1 MHLAG
6 RGGGACCSF
15 ASVFSLR
22 SWSLSSGASP
32 RFSSAFFCFPSIA
45 ALCRCLPSTWSST
58 TSGPL
63 ARLRLLLPLPWFV
76 AGLPASAACCCC
88 CCRPFFAALAASR
101 CFCAAAAV
109 VCGWPACVCCWLLLL
124 LPSFFCC
131 SCCFSLFL
139 RFCLLLLALLVP
151 VLRCLSSVFVR
162 LVYFP
167 SIAALCKCLHRLG
180 ALQPAVPWLGCGC
193 CCRCRGLLLACL
205 RLLLAAVAVVVL
217 SLLLLLLLVAFAL
230 PPPWFVVGLPASA
243 AGCCCCYRPFSVA
256 LAASRCS
263 CACRRRRLPSSFL
276 FLYLS
281 SPCSLSLSLSLSLS
295 VFVSVPVSALR
306 SLRRLPCPAHA
317 TSIIVSCAF
326 TAQTCGRQM
335 ESGFTA
341 RPIPVVHTW
350 RSAAVF

>member
-32 RFSSAFFCFPSIA
+32 RFSSALFCFPSIA
-45 ALCRCLPSTWSST
+45 ALCR
-58 TSGPL
+58 
-63 ARLRLLLPLPWFV
+63 
-76 AGLPASAACCCC
+76 
-88 CCRPFFAALAASR
+88 
-101 CFCAAAAV
+101 
-109 VCGWPACVCCWLLLL
+109 
-124 LPSFFCC
+124 
-131 SCCFSLFL
+131 
-139 RFCLLLLALLVP
+139 
-151 VLRCLSSVFVR
+151 
-162 LVYFP
+162 
-167 SIAALCKCLHRLG
+167 CLHRLG

-205 RLLLAAVAVVVL
+205 RLLLAVVAVVVL

-243 AGCCCCYRPFSVA
+243 AGCCCCRRPFSVA

-263 CACRRRRLPSSFL
+263 CASVFSSLRSWSLSCGASPRFSSALFVFLRLPPCAGAYIDLELYNQRSPASAAGCCCCYRPFSVALAALVVLALAVVVACRRRFFFFTSLPRA
-276 FLYLS
+276 
-281 SPCSLSLSLSLSLS
+281 LSLSLS
-295 VFVSVPVSALR
+295 VFVSVPVSAVR

-317 TSIIVSCAF
+317 TSIIVSCAS

-350 RSAAVF
+350 WSAAVF